1 MVRSDGK
8 SIVNANKIRMEL
20 DNIFNDDKI
29 ILNNTTIDQLT
40 ELIFKRILETY
51 GPIYPLQFG
60 IDNEEILVGELAR
73 LNTVLMMLES
83 KEQYRKCAIVKN
95 RIRNIEATL
104 NNKSNDKDESDAGP
118 QI

>member
-1 MVRSDGK
+1 M
-8 SIVNANKIRMEL
+8 NL
-20 DNIFNDDKI
+20 DNIFNNHRDFEDI
-29 ILNNTTIDQLT
+29 IEPLS
-40 ELIFKRILETY
+40 ELVFKKILERY
-51 GPIYPLQFG
+51 GPVYPLQFG

-83 KEQYRKCAIVKN
+83 REEYEKCTIIKN

-104 NNKSNDKDESDAGP
+104 NNKSNDDKTDAGP

>member
-1 MVRSDGK
+1 M
-8 SIVNANKIRMEL
+8 NL
-20 DNIFNDDKI
+20 DNIFDNHKNMNDIIEPLSELVFKKI
-29 ILNNTTIDQLT
+29 I
-40 ELIFKRILETY
+40 ERF

-60 IDNEEILVGELAR
+60 IDDEEILVGELAR

-83 KEQYRKCAIVKN
+83 REEYEKCVIVKN

-104 NNKSNDKDESDAGP
+104 KNNKDDDNKTDASP